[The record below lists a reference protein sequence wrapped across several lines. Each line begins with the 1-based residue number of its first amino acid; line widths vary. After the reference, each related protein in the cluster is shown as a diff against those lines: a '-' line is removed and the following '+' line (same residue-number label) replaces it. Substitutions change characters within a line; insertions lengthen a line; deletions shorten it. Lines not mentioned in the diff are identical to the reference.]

1 MSLTTNINQPFS
13 AVSKNSTIQGD
24 NIVFFKGGST
34 IIGSK
39 WIQFNDIRV
48 DLGNLIDTYISNNT
62 TRLFN
67 TVGGIF
73 YVLITINENSK
84 LEVVPSIAINQ
95 TVTGSVK
102 IFSSLSGRLP
112 LILVTLTQDGS
123 NDLNS
128 YLPITSDSY
137 EVYQGYGNFTLRGD
151 QGQTGPQ
158 GDTGLIGITGFNGI
172 TGLIGYTGSQGY
184 TGFLGLT
191 GPQGLTGV
199 QGLAGVSIP
208 RFTVNAPVH
217 PVANFVGVPDPSVSE
232 MTVQF
237 TNLSTGAWTSLLWIF
252 GDGTTST
259 DPNPVHTYGAQGS
272 YTVTLY
278 LYSVDYE
285 THITKYNYINIS
297 SSLNIQDSV
306 DPSLDTWIT
315 VIDPS
320 ISPIQNIV

>member
-1 MSLTTNINQPFS
+1 MSLTPNINQPFS
-13 AVSKNSTIQGD
+13 AVSKNSNIQGD
-24 NIVFFKGGST
+24 SIVFFRSGST
-34 IIGSK
+34 IIGST

-48 DLGNLIDTYISNNT
+48 DIGSLIDTYISNST

-84 LEVVPSIAINQ
+84 LEVIPSIAINQ

-102 IFSSLSGRLP
+102 VFSSLSGRLP

-123 NDLNS
+123 NNLNN

-137 EVYQGYGNFTLRGD
+137 EVYQGYGNFTLQGD

-158 GDTGLIGITGFNGI
+158 GDTGLIGITGFFGV
-172 TGLIGYTGSQGY
+172 TGLVGYTGPQGY
-184 TGFLGLT
+184 TGFLGIT
-191 GPQGLTGV
+191 GPLGLTGV
-199 QGLAGVSIP
+199 QGLVGVSIP
-208 RFTVNAPVH
+208 RFVVNSPVH

-237 TNLSTGAWTSLLWIF
+237 NNLSTGTWTSLLWIF
-252 GDGTTST
+252 GDGSTST
-259 DPNPVHTYGAQGS
+259 DPNPVHTYIAQGF

-285 THITKYNYINIS
+285 THITKYNYINIL
-297 SSLNIQDSV
+297 SSLIIQDDV
-306 DPSLDTWIT
+306 NPSLDTWVT

-320 ISPIQNIV
+320 VSPIQNIV